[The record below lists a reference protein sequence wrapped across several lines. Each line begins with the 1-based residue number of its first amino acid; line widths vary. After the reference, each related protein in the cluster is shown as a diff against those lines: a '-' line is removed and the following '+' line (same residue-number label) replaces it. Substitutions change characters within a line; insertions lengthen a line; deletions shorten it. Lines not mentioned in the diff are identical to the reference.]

1 MAHRFENNPQSTER
15 EEIGDEIH
23 QALAEYLSRRPDLGL
38 GKMLL
43 NVALEPANPFNPR
56 ARRILKKG
64 FVLVVLV
71 VLSLAATFIYFN
83 LLTGG

>member
-1 MAHRFENNPQSTER
+1 MPYRFENNPHSTER
-15 EEIGDEIH
+15 EENTDEIH
-23 QALAEYLSRRPDLGL
+23 QALNQYLSRRPDLGL